1 MDRASGFYPLGWGFD
16 SLREY
21 LDWNKYM
28 FEPEWME
35 YFEREA
41 PFSYYCILFLQFLI
55 MVLSYFS
62 YVVLLFVIAV
72 PIFMIYSGTKAIKI
86 KLIEDKKHKKL
97 RKEHEKQ
104 KNNDQQI
111 YLDRLSKNL
120 NKKRK
125 HQ

>member
-1 MDRASGFYPLGWGFD
+1 
-16 SLREY
+16 
-21 LDWNKYM
+21 M

-35 YFEREA
+35 YFQREA
-41 PFSYYCILFLQFLI
+41 PFSYYCILFLQFSI
-55 MVLSYFS
+55 TVLSYLS
-62 YVVLLFVIAV
+62 YIVLLGIIAV
-72 PIFMIYSGTKAIKI
+72 PVFMIYSGTKAIKI
-86 KLIEDKKHKKL
+86 KLIEDKHHKKL

-104 KNNDQQI
+104 RNSDQQI

>member
-1 MDRASGFYPLGWGFD
+1 
-16 SLREY
+16 
-21 LDWNKYM
+21 M